1 MGILAFNFLRIW
13 KRTCSIAELL
23 FVGFGIFLTL
33 EESDMLSPSLI
44 ILEQY
49 LRLYNISCET
59 VYALMESS
67 EVCQL
72 KQTRVL
78 SKLFLNAG
86 IKMLIR
92 LQRKKL

>member
-1 MGILAFNFLRIW
+1 MVILAFNFLRIW
-13 KRTCSIAELL
+13 KRTCSIVELV
-23 FVGFGIFLTL
+23 FVRFGIFLTL
-33 EESDMLSPSLI
+33 EESGMLSPSLV
-44 ILEQY
+44 ILGQY
-49 LRLYNISCET
+49 LRIYNISCET
-59 VYALMESS
+59 VFALMESS